1 MRPVRKMTAAEFEAL
16 RPWLDMKE
24 DRIKAARAVLV
35 EGKTLQAASDE
46 FGWTRQSSDDAVKTV
61 LRALARYRISRDA
74 EENAGKLL
82 PPGWEQVILIAPSH
96 LIAKFR
102 GEIDQAAPQPVKKA
116 EPAKK
121 LIKQIKKPGA

>member
-1 MRPVRKMTAAEFEAL
+1 MRPVRGMTVAEFEAL

-24 DRIKAARAVLV
+24 DRVKAARAVLV
-35 EGKTLQAASDE
+35 EGRTLQAASDE

-61 LRALARYRISRDA
+61 LRALARYRISRNA

-102 GEIDQAAPQPVKKA
+102 VDIDKEAQQTV
-116 EPAKK
+116 AK
-121 LIKQIKKPGA
+121 LNHRQSA

>member
-61 LRALARYRISRDA
+61 LRALARYRISRNA

-102 GEIDQAAPQPVKKA
+102 GEIDQETPQPVKKKTESA
-116 EPAKK
+116 EKSK
-121 LIKQIKKPGA
+121 EG

>member
-1 MRPVRKMTAAEFEAL
+1 MRPVRVMTVAEFEAL

-24 DRIKAARAVLV
+24 DRVKAARAVLV
-35 EGKTLQAASDE
+35 EGKTLQAASNE

-61 LRALARYRISRDA
+61 LRALERYRISRNA

-82 PPGWEQVILIAPSH
+82 PPGWQQVILIAPSH

-102 GEIDQAAPQPVKKA
+102 GEIDMEAAQTVI
-116 EPAKK
+116 K
-121 LIKQIKKPGA
+121 LNPRKNVSSK

>member
-1 MRPVRKMTAAEFEAL
+1 MRPVRVMTVAEFEAL

-24 DRIKAARAVLV
+24 DRVKAARAVLV
-35 EGKTLQAASDE
+35 EGKTLQAASHE

-61 LRALARYRISRDA
+61 LRALERYRISRNA

-82 PPGWEQVILIAPSH
+82 PPGWQQVILIAPSH

-102 GEIDQAAPQPVKKA
+102 GEIDMEAAQTVI
-116 EPAKK
+116 K
-121 LIKQIKKPGA
+121 LNPRKNVSSK